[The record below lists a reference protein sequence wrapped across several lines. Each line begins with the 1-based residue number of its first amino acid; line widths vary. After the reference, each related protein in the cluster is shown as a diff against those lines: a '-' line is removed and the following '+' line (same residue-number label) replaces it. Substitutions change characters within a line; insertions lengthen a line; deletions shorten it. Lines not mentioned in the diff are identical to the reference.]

1 MGVKRNPSRLQI
13 YLTPDGT
20 GTRVVGWAEC
30 FGLLRAPEIVVRTW
44 KAARQT
50 IGDISEAEVWE
61 ALERLDADIGL
72 RTAGLTSLFA
82 NLHAANL
89 QARRAA

>member
-1 MGVKRNPSRLQI
+1 M
-13 YLTPDGT
+13 
-20 GTRVVGWAEC
+20 
-30 FGLLRAPEIVVRTW
+30 RTW